1 MPILAPNSYNLPIDK
16 LIKLEIGYQK
26 LKYREPLEDS
36 DWVKGTAD
44 KPGQDY
50 EQRLAMG
57 ILDAVILPQLGTAY
71 F

>member
-1 MPILAPNSYNLPIDK
+1 MLAPNGSNLPIDK
-16 LIKLEIGYQK
+16 LIKSEIGHRK

-50 EQRLAMG
+50 E
-57 ILDAVILPQLGTAY
+57 
-71 F
+71 